1 VQLSALTALY
11 IVDSRV
17 DLDDDEGG
25 AVTGLFERLVHL
37 KTLVLSNTRL
47 RQLSRAVSGLTRL
60 EVLKLDGNRFD
71 DLPADLDRLTAL
83 TTLCLDRQR
92 PRLRVLPPVITKM
105 HQLQVKFDRYHFIN
119 LHILKGVKGALYL
132 FTGTHLRATGRHQAQ
147 PKNDSEREPLESSF
161 LAAHH
166 LMKSHL
172 MP

>member
-1 VQLSALTALY
+1 MQPAALTALY

-25 AVTGLFERLVHL
+25 AVTGLFERLIHL
-37 KTLVLSNTRL
+37 RTLVLSNTRL

-92 PRLRVLPPVITKM
+92 PRLRVLPPVITKL
-105 HQLQVKFDRYHFIN
+105 HQLQVSLPARWST
-119 LHILKGVKGALYL
+119 
-132 FTGTHLRATGRHQAQ
+132 FTNFTLIKYQS
-147 PKNDSEREPLESSF
+147 PVCD
-161 LAAHH
+161 
-166 LMKSHL
+166 
-172 MP
+172 